1 MKTDEQKRYLTNYFA
16 EKQTDWTKDEIKA
29 MSERI
34 GLSFKAIKKWLWDRR
49 EKHYQL

>member
-1 MKTDEQKRYLTNYFA
+1 MKTDEQKQYLTNYFA

-34 GLSFKAIKKWLWDRR
+34 GLSFKAIQKWLWDRR
-49 EKHYQL
+49 E